1 MAKELGFRLK
11 RYPIGEEMIRY
22 RPYVTLDEMIHCLND
37 IDNGWLCH
45 PVIRD
50 KADPVRR
57 LILHIESENYT
68 KQYKSK
74 EYPWYQDDPNNYA
87 ISLPIKN
94 KFGNL
99 ELIVRSGSSLDHYWQ
114 HPNGKWNK
122 SETFAKGVTG
132 NPIFYEYSSGQF
144 WTVCK
149 LKTGG
154 VGFWWRDNKAHK
166 YPWYGPSI
174 ILHENADPAM
184 VSGFQDGRHIVVCK
198 SDNQYNYWVKDKK
211 KWQKNAPLAE

>member
-1 MAKELGFRLK
+1 
-11 RYPIGEEMIRY
+11 MIRY
-22 RPYVTLDEMIHCLND
+22 RPYVTLDEMIRCLND

-99 ELIVRSGSSLDHYWQ
+99 ELIVRSGSSL
-114 HPNGKWNK
+114 
-122 SETFAKGVTG
+122 E
-132 NPIFYEYSSGQF
+132 
-144 WTVCK
+144 
-149 LKTGG
+149 
-154 VGFWWRDNKAHK
+154 
-166 YPWYGPSI
+166 
-174 ILHENADPAM
+174 
-184 VSGFQDGRHIVVCK
+184 
-198 SDNQYNYWVKDKK
+198 
-211 KWQKNAPLAE
+211 PLLATPEWKME